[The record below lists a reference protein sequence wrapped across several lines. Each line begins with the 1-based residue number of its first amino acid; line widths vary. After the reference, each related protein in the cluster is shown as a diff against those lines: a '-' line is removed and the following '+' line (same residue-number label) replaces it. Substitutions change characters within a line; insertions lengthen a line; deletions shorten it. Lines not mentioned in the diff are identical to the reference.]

1 MGSLTEH
8 MEHVGHA
15 DKHGDHGHGGG
26 GGGPGK
32 GIGIT
37 MAMLGVLLALT
48 AAMVGS
54 ERTELTRTMVEQTN
68 AHNLYQAE
76 SMKHRMMISEL
87 EMLHALT
94 PSKSEVAKFEE
105 SLGKIRSGAGK
116 GDNPE
121 VMSAIELSSREIA
134 DILSPDHEDLLH
146 FVDVIHKYEERK
158 QVAKEWYEAY
168 DPSVEAHFEA
178 AEWYEKAQLLAEIGI
193 VIASIAL
200 LMSSR
205 PFWIV
210 SMVAGVSC
218 AGLVGYTWVTAH
230 RADAKADASVAKEK
244 ADYDDINDA
253 KVKDKDDEELID
265 RVTKG
270 DDVGNI
276 PSSQDTPADGTSPA
290 PPQPGP
296 QKKE

>member
-1 MGSLTEH
+1 MGKLAEH

-15 DKHGDHGHGGG
+15 DKHGHGEGGGHGG

-37 MAMLGVLLALT
+37 MAILGVLLALC

-94 PSKSEVAKFEE
+94 PSKTEVQSFEGALE
-105 SLGKIRSGAGK
+105 KIRAGAGK

-121 VMSAIELSSREIA
+121 VMTAIELSSREIA

-146 FVDVIHKYEERK
+146 FVDVIKKYDERK

-168 DPSVEAHFEA
+168 DPAVDAHFEA

-200 LMSSR
+200 LMSSLT
-205 PFWIV
+205 FWIV
-210 SMVAGVSC
+210 ARVAGVGC
-218 AGLVGYTWVTAH
+218 TGVIGVTWMHAHGAVG
-230 RADAKADASVAKEK
+230 KADASVAKEK
-244 ADYDDINDA
+244 KDYDDINDA
-253 KVKDKDDEELID
+253 KVKDKDDEALIEK
-265 RVTKG
+265 VTKG
-270 DDVGNI
+270 DEIGNI
-276 PSSQDTPADGTSPA
+276 PSSQDQKQQPDA
-290 PPQPGP
+290 P
-296 QKKE
+296 KKE

>member
-1 MGSLTEH
+1 MGKLAEH

-15 DKHGDHGHGGG
+15 GHEGDHGHGDHGG
-26 GGGPGK
+26 GGIGPGK

-37 MAMLGVLLALT
+37 MAILGVLLALC

-54 ERTELTRTMVEQTN
+54 ERTELTRTMVQQTN

-94 PSKSEVAKFEE
+94 PSKSEVESFERALE
-105 SLGKIRSGAGK
+105 KIRQGAGK

-121 VMSAIELSSREIA
+121 VMNAIELSSREIA
-134 DILSPDHEDLLH
+134 DILSPDHADLLH
-146 FVDVIHKYEERK
+146 FVDVIKKYEERK

-168 DPSVEAHFEA
+168 DPAVDAHFEA

-200 LMSSR
+200 LLSSR
-205 PFWIV
+205 SFWIV
-210 SMVAGVSC
+210 SLIAGVGC
-218 AGLVGYTWVTAH
+218 AGVVGVSWVRAH
-230 RADAKADASVAKEK
+230 KAVVVAEASVAKEK
-244 ADYDDINDA
+244 GDYDQINDA
-253 KVKDKDDEELID
+253 KVKDKDDDALIQK
-265 RVTKG
+265 VTKG
-270 DDVGNI
+270 EDIGNI
-276 PSSQDTPADGTSPA
+276 PSSQDSTPEQG
-290 PPQPGP
+290 
-296 QKKE
+296 QKQE

>member
-1 MGSLTEH
+1 
-8 MEHVGHA
+8 
-15 DKHGDHGHGGG
+15 
-26 GGGPGK
+26 
-32 GIGIT
+32 
-37 MAMLGVLLALT
+37 
-48 AAMVGS
+48 MVGS

-94 PSKSEVAKFEE
+94 PSKSEVGKFEE
-105 SLGKIRSGAGK
+105 SLEKIRQGAGK

-146 FVDVIHKYEERK
+146 FVEVIHKYEERK

-168 DPSVEAHFEA
+168 DPAVDAHFEA

-200 LMSSR
+200 LMGSR
-205 PFWIV
+205 LFWVV

-218 AGLVGYTWVTAH
+218 GLAIGVTWFHAHGAVGA
-230 RADAKADASVAKEK
+230 ANAAVAKEK
-244 ADYDDINDA
+244 KDYDDINDG
-253 KVKDKDDEELID
+253 KVKDKDDEALIQK
-265 RVTKG
+265 VTKG
-270 DDVGNI
+270 EEIGNI
-276 PSSQDTPADGTSPA
+276 PSSQDKDKE
-290 PPQPGP
+290 
-296 QKKE
+296 KKE